1 MAIEIDKSV
10 GYHPGQLVKFFNPFK
25 DPYEEQISEGIVTS
39 VDHWMQT
46 LTVGIGKAQAK
57 EAEWFVG
64 EHQVVKMNNPHIEV
78 VPNEVTQIS
87 NVKAV

>member
-25 DPYEEQISEGIVTS
+25 EPYEEQIAEGIITS
-39 VDHWMQT
+39 VDHWSQT

-57 EAEWFVG
+57 EAECLVG
-64 EHQVVKMNNPHIEV
+64 EHQVVKMSNPHIEV

-87 NVKAV
+87 NVKDV

>member
-25 DPYEEQISEGIVTS
+25 EPYEEQIAEGIVTS
-39 VDHWMQT
+39 VDHWSQT
-46 LTVGIGKAQAK
+46 LTVGIGKAQAQ

-64 EHQVVKMNNPHIEV
+64 GHQVVKMGNPHIEV
-78 VPNEVTQIS
+78 VPDKVTQIS
-87 NVKAV
+87 DVRNV